1 MAKLSSLYLTVLA
14 MAVAVLCVL
23 NVAAAKA
30 QPAGSFPTSS
40 EAVPPF
46 HLSSPTPLMLTLVQG
61 QAGMATVS
69 LSSEKA
75 FGEEIK
81 LGCTGTGP
89 GLQCLV
95 SPQSIT
101 LTPGETS
108 NATIA
113 VATQGASTTN
123 LRSEVDRGWPS
134 KSTSIRT
141 MAGAVG
147 LCYFLYLR
155 RRRTRLPLL
164 LVMGL
169 MGSLFIAGC
178 YGGKTEKQAGTP
190 IGETALHITA
200 AAGPILQSK
209 VLMVTVT
216 QP

>member
-14 MAVAVLCVL
+14 MAVTMLCVL
-23 NVAAAKA
+23 NVSAARA
-30 QPAGSFPTSS
+30 QPADSFPTSS
-40 EAVPPF
+40 EAVQPF
-46 HLSSPTPLMLTLVQG
+46 QLSSPTPLTLTLVQG

-81 LGCTGTGP
+81 LGCTGAGP

-101 LTPGETS
+101 LTPGETG
-108 NATIA
+108 NVTIA

-123 LRSEVDRGWPS
+123 LRSEVDRGWLS

-147 LCYFLYLR
+147 FCCFLYLR

-164 LVMGL
+164 LVIGL
-169 MGSLFIAGC
+169 TGSLLIAGC